1 MSTRNL
7 YALTPDEAKRL
18 VQYAR
23 DKGTTAAN
31 YAADALIPIEMDAAV
46 ERIAVLL
53 CATGDN
59 RRIWERYLDSDERES
74 FRKDARTI
82 VNVILAQEES

>member
-1 MSTRNL
+1 MSTRHL

-31 YAADALIPIEMDAAV
+31 YAADALIPLDMGAAV
-46 ERIAVLL
+46 ERVAVLL

-59 RRIWERYLDSDERES
+59 RRIWEHYLDSDERES
-74 FRKDARTI
+74 FRQDARAI
-82 VNVILAQEES
+82 VNVILAEENE